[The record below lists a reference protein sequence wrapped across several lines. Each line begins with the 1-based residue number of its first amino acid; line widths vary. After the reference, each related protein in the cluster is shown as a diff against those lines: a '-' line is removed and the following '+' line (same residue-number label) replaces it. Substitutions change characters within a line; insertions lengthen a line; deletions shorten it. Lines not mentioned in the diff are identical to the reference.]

1 MADITGSPPL
11 PDLAS
16 FYSLRG
22 FCYKSGVGLL
32 IPVYLITVA
41 LVSLTIAWSAS
52 LAKKSGQRPYRA
64 FFYFVLVNDLV
75 SLIDVLFRFLPA
87 RVGPPTGG
95 VGMTMT
101 AFLVFPLMAAFSAL
115 VVDFELALVGLPF
128 PKFLKRIFIGYWGL
142 LFVGFL
148 AAEIR
153 LIAFKDLS
161 LTNLLM
167 PFFDAAIL
175 ASGIGS
181 ALFAFLRA
189 RAFRAPDERRFL
201 RTISGYLLV
210 IFIVFGLLFYGP
222 RFIPST
228 WNVLVRSLL
237 GFAYLIPPLIWLR
250 RRLLDTGNTVLTRLA
265 GLGAEL
271 DLWLETRGLSPRE
284 RQIVICVL
292 EGKTNKIIE
301 QELFIGRRTVE
312 SHLYSIYRKMGVKN
326 RLQLAR
332 LSAAEVDR
340 ANRS

>member
-1 MADITGSPPL
+1 M
-11 PDLAS
+11 
-16 FYSLRG
+16 
-22 FCYKSGVGLL
+22 GLL
-32 IPVYLITVA
+32 IPVYLTAVA
-41 LVSLTIAWSAS
+41 LASLTIAWSAS
-52 LAKKSGQRPYRA
+52 LAKKSGQRPYRV
-64 FFYFVLVNDLV
+64 FFYFVIVNDLV

-87 RVGPPTGG
+87 RVGPQQGG
-95 VGMTMT
+95 IGMTMT

-128 PKFLKRIFIGYWGL
+128 PKLLKRVFIGYWGL

-175 ASGIGS
+175 ASGIGG

-189 RAFRAPDERRFL
+189 RAVQAPDERRFI
-201 RTISGYLLV
+201 RTVSGYLLGM
-210 IFIVFGLLFYGP
+210 FIVFGLLFYGP
-222 RFIPST
+222 RLIPSS

-237 GFAYLIPPLIWLR
+237 GFAYLLPLLVWLR
-250 RRLLDTGNTVLTRLA
+250 RRLLDTGNAVLTRLA
-265 GLGAEL
+265 GLGAGL

-284 RQIVICVL
+284 RQIAVCVL

-332 LSAAEVDR
+332 LTAAEVDR
-340 ANRS
+340 ASRS

>member
-1 MADITGSPPL
+1 M
-11 PDLAS
+11 
-16 FYSLRG
+16 
-22 FCYKSGVGLL
+22 GLL
-32 IPVYLITVA
+32 IPVYLIAVA
-41 LVSLTIAWSAS
+41 LTSLTIAWSAS
-52 LAKKSGQRPYRA
+52 LAKRSGQRPYRA
-64 FFYFVLVNDLV
+64 FFYFVIVNDLV
-75 SLIDVLFRFLPA
+75 SLIDVLFRFLPS
-87 RVGPPTGG
+87 RVGPQQGG
-95 VGMTMT
+95 IGMTMT

-115 VVDFELALVGLPF
+115 AVDFELALVGLPF
-128 PKFLKRIFIGYWGL
+128 PKLLKKVFIGYWGL

-161 LTNLLM
+161 LTSLLM

-189 RAFRAPDERRFL
+189 RAVQAPDERRFI
-201 RTISGYLLV
+201 RTVSGYLLMM
-210 IFIVFGLLFYGP
+210 FIVFGLLFYGP
-222 RFIPST
+222 RIIPSN

-237 GFAYLIPPLIWLR
+237 GFAYLLPPLVWLR
-250 RRLLDTGNTVLTRLA
+250 RRLMVEGNAALTRLA

-271 DLWLETRGLSPRE
+271 DLWLEAKALSPRE
-284 RQIVICVL
+284 RQIVLCVL
-292 EGKTNKIIE
+292 EGKTNRTIE

-332 LSAAEVDR
+332 LTAAEVDR
-340 ANRS
+340 ANRA